1 MRLELVNAESYSPL
15 DLLHVWSQI
24 ASAMGDN
31 VPAEFNCEDFLMAL
45 FDANDIDAH
54 IVLNQAQREAEKL
67 ARRPPDPTPI
77 DFTADT
83 GGQMWSLS
91 FTHEKGEESIFA
103 TTITLLGT
111 GVAPK
116 DQPPMRAVVASQ
128 LWIDVSLPRSQLESR
143 APTRVAGAD
152 KLLELLNAHL
162 LEEDRG
168 LVERSFTERAS
179 IELLE
184 LATLPY
190 VQPLIRFLEEKS
202 Q

>member
-1 MRLELVNAESYSPL
+1 MRLGLINAESYSPL

-24 ASAMGDN
+24 ASAMGDK
-31 VPAEFNCEDFLMAL
+31 VPAAFNCEDFLMAL
-45 FDANDIDAH
+45 FEANDIHAH
-54 IVLNQAQREAEKL
+54 MVLNQAQREVEKL
-67 ARRPPDPTPI
+67 TRRPPEPTPI

-103 TTITLLGT
+103 TTITLLST
-111 GVAPK
+111 GIAPE
-116 DQPPMRAVVASQ
+116 DQPPLRAVVASQ
-128 LWIDVSLPRSQLESR
+128 LWIDASLPRSQLEIK
-143 APTRVAGAD
+143 PPIRVAGAD
-152 KLLELLNAHL
+152 KLLELLNARL
-162 LEEDRG
+162 LEEDYG
-168 LVERSFTERAS
+168 LVERSFKERAS

-190 VQPLIRFLEEKS
+190 VEPLIKFLEEKS